1 MEVTDTGDDD
11 DDDDDDDE
19 PLVSLDGLD
28 NSAHCRLPAKK
39 SSFGA
44 DAESN
49 FQRCSG
55 KWETL
60 RDF

>member
-1 MEVTDTGDDD
+1 MEVTGTGDD

-28 NSAHCRLPAKK
+28 NSAHCRLPAR